1 MRTDYLKIKLEAI
14 LYKLIKE
21 ADIETSFELTYCDKF
36 TAKSALDMVIKVN
49 LFIGDNGGT
58 DENYLTVI
66 EFDSCQVDKFEV
78 IDENSD
84 PVCSGSQIKDLVKY
98 TNDFI
103 KHFYSNL

>member
-14 LYKLIKE
+14 LYKLIKD

-36 TAKSALDMVIKVN
+36 TAKSCLDLIIKVD
-49 LFIGDNGGT
+49 LSISTEGH
-58 DENYLTVI
+58 DENQLTKI

-84 PVCSGSQIKDLVKY
+84 PVCSGSQIKELVKY
-98 TNDFI
+98 TNEFI

>member
-14 LYKLIKE
+14 LYKLIKDAE
-21 ADIETSFELTYCDKF
+21 FKPSFLLTYCDKF
-36 TAKSALDMVIKVN
+36 TAESSLDIIIKVE
-49 LFIGDNGGT
+49 LSIGDNGGHE
-58 DENYLTVI
+58 ENYLTKT
-66 EFDSCQVDKFEV
+66 EFDSCSVDKFEV